1 MKELLAK
8 IWPKKNDES
17 QRMDEKPEDWKLDYN
32 LQKGIQLSG
41 IDLRDDEL
49 PDTINFNN
57 PYDDTYYTPTSH
69 SLFGAV
75 PSVGSTMFGAPGSTL
90 STGTV
95 TYGNIFLTGGGGGG
109 SNSSNN
115 YSVSSI
121 LSPSTSLN
129 VAGDADIGGDARING
144 DIKLNGRSLTDV
156 LDGIE
161 QRLAILKPSVDLEDK
176 WEELKALGD
185 KYRELEKEITKKE
198 LVWDILKK

>member
-17 QRMDEKPEDWKLDYN
+17 QRMDEKPEDWTESDEFWD
-32 LQKGIQLSG
+32 
-41 IDLRDDEL
+41 DLRDDEL
-49 PDTINFNN
+49 PYVD
-57 PYDDTYYTPTSH
+57 DDTCYTPTSH

-75 PSVGSTMFGAPGSTL
+75 PSVGSTMFGAPRSTLSTGTL

-95 TYGNIFLTGGGGGG
+95 TYGNIFLTGGGGG
-109 SNSSNN
+109 SNSSNS

-121 LSPSTSLN
+121 LSPSMTASTSLN